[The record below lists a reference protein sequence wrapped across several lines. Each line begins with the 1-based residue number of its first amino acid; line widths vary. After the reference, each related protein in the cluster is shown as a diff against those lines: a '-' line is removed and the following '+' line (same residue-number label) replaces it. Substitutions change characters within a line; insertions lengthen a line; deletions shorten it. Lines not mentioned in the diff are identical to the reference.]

1 MPALVLEGGT
11 FRPIFSAG
19 VMDALL
25 DAGVEFPY
33 LIGVSAGITDGVSY
47 VSKQKERNYNVLMTL
62 RHDKR
67 YIGLCNYI
75 SDRSLFGVK
84 FAYEIMP
91 RDIYPFDWETYN
103 KSNQTVRVGVT
114 NLRTGESAYL
124 DGKKMNGDFT
134 MLVATCAIPFVF
146 PPCEID
152 GEIYYDGG
160 ICDPIPVKKAMAD
173 GHEKLLIVLTRPKEY
188 KKKLSKANVFA
199 YRYFK
204 KKYPQF
210 ADRLLTRHNTYNETV
225 AYCEQLEREGRAVLL
240 RPTADVQI
248 DSLEKD
254 LEKIDRIYH
263 FGYDEAMRRL
273 EEIKELFHLD
283 K

>member
-1 MPALVLEGGT
+1 MSGLVLEGGT

-25 DAGVEFPY
+25 DYGVEFPY
-33 LIGVSAGITDGVSY
+33 VIGVSAGITNGISY
-47 VSKQKERNYNVLMTL
+47 VSKQKKRNYDVLMNL

-67 YIGLCNYI
+67 YVGIRNFI

-84 FAYEIMP
+84 FAYEEMP
-91 RDIYPFDWETYN
+91 RELFPFDWETYG
-103 KSNQTVRVGVT
+103 KSGQTVRVGVT
-114 NLRTGESAYL
+114 NLHTGESEYL
-124 DGKKMNGDFT
+124 DGKSMNGDFT
-134 MLVATCAIPFVF
+134 MLKATCSIPFLF
-146 PPCEID
+146 PPCSMD
-152 GEIYYDGG
+152 GKVYYDGG
-160 ICDPIPVKKAMAD
+160 ICDPIPVKKAMED

-199 YRYFK
+199 SRHFK

-210 ADRLLTRHNTYNETV
+210 AALLLKRHNTYNETV

-248 DSLEKD
+248 DSLERD

-263 FGYDEAMRRL
+263 FGYSEAVRRMD
-273 EEIKELFHLD
+273 EIKALLTD
-283 K
+283 RP

>member
-1 MPALVLEGGT
+1 MGALVLEGGT

-25 DAGVEFPY
+25 DYGVEFPY
-33 LIGVSAGITDGVSY
+33 IIGVSAGITDAVSY
-47 VSKQKERNYNVLMTL
+47 VSKQKKRNYDVLMNL

-67 YIGLCNYI
+67 YVGLRNFV

-84 FAYEIMP
+84 FAYETMP
-91 RDIYPFDWETYN
+91 RDIFPFDWETYN
-103 KSNQTVRVGVT
+103 KSSQTVRVGVT
-114 NLRTGESAYL
+114 NLCTGESEYL

-134 MLVATCAIPFVF
+134 LLRATCSVPFVF
-146 PPCEID
+146 PPCKMD

-173 GHEKLLIVLTRPKEY
+173 GHDKLLIVLTRPKEY
-188 KKKLSKANVFA
+188 KKKLSKANVLA
-199 YRYFK
+199 SRYFK

-210 ADRLLTRHNTYNETV
+210 AECLLTRHNTYNETV
-225 AYCEQLEREGRAVLL
+225 ACCEQLEREGRAVLL
-240 RPTADVQI
+240 RPTKEIQI

-263 FGYDEAMRRL
+263 FGYDEAVRRMD
-273 EEIKELFHLD
+273 EIKALISD

>member
-1 MPALVLEGGT
+1 MGALVLEGGT

-25 DAGVEFPY
+25 DYGVEFPY
-33 LIGVSAGITDGVSY
+33 IIGVSAGITDAVSY
-47 VSKQKERNYNVLMTL
+47 VSKQKKRNYDVLMNL

-67 YIGLCNYI
+67 YVGLRNFV

-84 FAYEIMP
+84 FAYETMP
-91 RDIYPFDWETYN
+91 RDIFPFDWETYN
-103 KSNQTVRVGVT
+103 KSSQTVCVGVT
-114 NLRTGESAYL
+114 NLRTGESEYL

-134 MLVATCAIPFVF
+134 MLRATCSVPFVF
-146 PPCEID
+146 PPCKMD

-173 GHEKLLIVLTRPKEY
+173 GHDKLLIVLTRPKEY
-188 KKKLSKANVFA
+188 KKELSKANVLA
-199 YRYFK
+199 SRYFK

-210 ADRLLTRHNTYNETV
+210 AERLLTRHNTYNETV
-225 AYCEQLEREGRAVLL
+225 ACCEQLEREGRAVLL
-240 RPTADVQI
+240 RPTKEIQI

-263 FGYDEAMRRL
+263 FGYDEAVRRMD
-273 EEIKELFHLD
+273 EIKALISD